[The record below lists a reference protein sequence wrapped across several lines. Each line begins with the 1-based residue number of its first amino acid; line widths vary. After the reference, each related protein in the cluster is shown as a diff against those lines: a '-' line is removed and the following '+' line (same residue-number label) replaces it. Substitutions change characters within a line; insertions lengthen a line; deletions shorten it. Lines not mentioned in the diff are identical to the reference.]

1 MRKTVLLWTLLA
13 LSATMLAQGQRR
25 QGFRMPFVTD
35 NPMVHDPVMAYEDS
49 TYYLFATGMGIQ
61 KMTSKDRKNWTV
73 SPDPVM
79 SVIPQWTHDSVPGF
93 RSHVWAPDIIQWHGR
108 WWLAYSCSTFGKNG
122 SAIGLL
128 SCRSLSQGLWNDE
141 GCIIASQEKRDNW
154 NAIDPNFVIDDNDNP
169 WVVWGSFWD
178 GIQIVRLDTTMHVA
192 KESGVRSQESVGPR
206 TIARRYNLNNK
217 DAKAALPINPKVAIE
232 RKQNQVGLN
241 SAEREQARPKV
252 NPPKNP
258 TSDYAGPN
266 AIEAPFIFKHDGWYY
281 LFVSWDYCC
290 QGSKSNY
297 RVAVGRS
304 KTVDG
309 PYLDSKG
316 IDMRY
321 GGGNLFLEGDK
332 KEFEAAGHCAVYS
345 FNGQDIFIC
354 HGYSIAHQGASILI
368 QRPVIWTADG
378 WPTLGR

>member
-1 MRKTVLLWTLLA
+1 MRKLVFSLMLLA
-13 LSATMLAQGQRR
+13 ACVVMAQGQRHR
-25 QGFRMPFVTD
+25 FSRVAFTTET
-35 NPMVHDPVMAYEDS
+35 PMVHDPVMAFEDS
-49 TYYLFATGMGIQ
+49 TWYIFATGMGIQ
-61 KMTSKDRKNWTV
+61 QMTSTDRQNWTV
-73 SPDPVM
+73 LPDPVM
-79 SVIPQWTHDSVPGF
+79 SVIPKWTHDSVPGF

-128 SCRSLSQGLWNDE
+128 TTRSLASGLWEDE
-141 GCIIASQEKRDNW
+141 GCIVASKEKRDNW
-154 NAIDPNFVIDDNDNP
+154 NAIDPNFVIDDQDQP
-169 WVVWGSFWD
+169 WLVWGSFWD

-217 DAKAALPINPKVAIE
+217 DAKAALPINP
-232 RKQNQVGLN
+232 
-241 SAEREQARPKV
+241 